1 MIEFL
6 EETPLREPLIFDTHA
21 HYDDERFSDIPQLLK
36 LLQNRGVG
44 GVLTCGCDYQSSK
57 EALALATK
65 YDYIHAGVGIHPGNI
80 DSGTTISQIEE
91 LAKNKKCVCIG
102 EIGLDYYWTQD
113 NKEEQRVLF
122 ASQLELA
129 NKLDLPVSV
138 HDRDAHADTL
148 EILKKHK
155 PKGVIHSF
163 SGSPEMAAEIL
174 KMGMY
179 IGVGGV
185 ITFKNARKLPEVVK
199 MVPEERLLLETDAPY
214 LAPVPYRSKT
224 NHSAML
230 YLVAEKIAEI
240 RETTTQ
246 HILEVTF
253 KNAKRLFLNDGK
265 AQALKPF
272 LP

>member
-6 EETPLREPLIFDTHA
+6 EETPLKEPLIFDTHA
-21 HYDDERFSDIPQLLK
+21 HYDDERFLASPQLLK

-44 GVLTCGCDYQSSK
+44 GVLTCGCDYESSK
-57 EALALATK
+57 AALALADK
-65 YDYIHAGVGIHPGNI
+65 YNYIYAGVGIHPGNI

-91 LAKNKKCVCIG
+91 LAKNKKCVCVG
-102 EIGLDYYWTQD
+102 EIGLDYYWTQE
-113 NKEEQRVLF
+113 NKDEQKVLF

-148 EILKKHK
+148 EILKKYS
-155 PKGVIHSF
+155 PKGVIHCF
-163 SGSPEMAAEIL
+163 SGSVEMANEIL
-174 KMGMY
+174 KLGMY

-199 MVPEERLLLETDAPY
+199 MVPEDRLLLETDAPY

-230 YLVAEKIAEI
+230 YLVAQKIAEI
-240 RETTTQ
+240 RGTTTQ

-253 KNAKRLFLNDGK
+253 KNAKRLFLNEEG
-265 AQALKPF
+265 
-272 LP
+272 